1 MKNFKDGVAVI
12 TGGGSGLGQALAH
25 VAVSRGMKVVLAD
38 VQAEAL
44 EQTLEQL
51 RALNAEAI
59 GVVLDVADAAA
70 VEMLAERAEAH
81 FGPVN
86 LMFNNAG
93 VASGGLIWE
102 STDKDWDWLLGVN
115 VKGVANGIRAFTP
128 RMLTAAAANPGYQG
142 CIVNTASLAG
152 LLTGPAMGI
161 YSVSKHAVV
170 ALSECLYH
178 DLGLVTE
185 QVRTAVLCPSYVTT
199 NIGQCHRVRPAEL
212 TNSNEPTRSQMATA
226 ALSQNNLNNGSLTA
240 AEVAE
245 ITFRSIEQDN
255 FYIFP
260 TNEVHDLLRDRFKH
274 IVEEENPDLPYAQS
288 EFLNARRELLKE
300 AISR

>member
-1 MKNFKDGVAVI
+1 
-12 TGGGSGLGQALAH
+12 
-25 VAVSRGMKVVLAD
+25 
-38 VQAEAL
+38 
-44 EQTLEQL
+44 
-51 RALNAEAI
+51 
-59 GVVLDVADAAA
+59 
-70 VEMLAERAEAH
+70 
-81 FGPVN
+81 
-86 LMFNNAG
+86 
-93 VASGGLIWE
+93 
-102 STDKDWDWLLGVN
+102 
-115 VKGVANGIRAFTP
+115 
-128 RMLTAAAANPGYQG
+128 
-142 CIVNTASLAG
+142 NTASLAG

-170 ALSECLYH
+170 ALCECLYH

-212 TNSNEPTRSQMATA
+212 TNSNEPTCSQMATA